1 MSINCFGINDGSAV
15 LLHTYIFPQPR
26 RAYRSNQ
33 LASRCCALNDPAHFR
48 NNHPPLQPQQYRQYN
63 WVWDRPTEAKP
74 YCLWQQMCCNL
85 DDRAVGA
92 PKGLVWISLLLEVC
106 VIPLS
111 TCKLSIALYKFP
123 CTAMQLVSAER
134 LVGRSGPSTIE

>member
-1 MSINCFGINDGSAV
+1 MSINCFGINDGNAV
-15 LLHTYIFPQPR
+15 LCILIYSLNPAEHTVQINLHQDAVLSTTLRI
-26 RAYRSNQ
+26 
-33 LASRCCALNDPAHFR
+33 FR

-63 WVWDRPTEAKP
+63 WVWDRPSEAKP
-74 YCLWQQMCCNL
+74 YCLWQQTCCNL

-92 PKGLVWISLLLEVC
+92 PKRLVWTSLLLEVC

-134 LVGRSGPSTIE
+134 LVGRSEPSTVE